1 MFRFSMFNNLKVRTS
16 LVLVLVFFVFSLLVG
31 AGVGLYSLRASNQ
44 TFAHVVTMQNSQ
56 AALSEAIDRFK
67 SVQVYM
73 GLAIEAILTDQIQ
86 QKDKQMQQQADQVR
100 QQADQIEQQAD
111 LIQRQAD
118 LIRQQAEALAAGDG
132 FASMPISEEPA
143 PVVAGAEPAPM
154 VISGES
160 AHRLMEFARENL
172 LASRTAFDRFTAL
185 TEGETERVYTSV
197 GNAYS
202 SLMNGGVEPLFDFLE
217 KGDVDGY
224 NAFKDGTGEYMQADL
239 YTVVEG
245 FNRHLQ
251 GEIDRIQAEESQHY
265 LLVMQMV
272 AVGILISIIVS
283 LLAYVFL
290 GRVVLRPLRQA
301 GNHFD
306 RIAAG
311 DLTQRVEV
319 RSRNEIGVL
328 LEALRRMQES
338 LTRTVTTVRQGVEEI
353 NLGSREIF
361 VGNTDLSSRTEQQ
374 AASLQ
379 QTAASMEQLAGTVKQ
394 NTDNALQ
401 ADQLAKEATQ
411 VAQRGGNTVSQVV
424 ATMDDITTSSGKIAE
439 IVGVID
445 GIAFQ
450 TNILALNASVE
461 AARAGE
467 QGRGFAV
474 VAGEVR
480 SLAQRSAQAAKE
492 IKTLIE
498 DSVETIQSGSRQ
510 AAQAGMVMRDVVS
523 SIEGVTTIMGEI
535 ASASNEQ
542 LDGIEQ
548 VNQAVAQMDAVV
560 QQNAAL
566 VEQAAAAAGSLQDQA
581 GRLSDAVSVFKVGG
595 AEVIDVPTSEE
606 SESYQLEHEEQYD
619 PGFPERHLLAPQG

>member
-1 MFRFSMFNNLKVRTS
+1 MFRIAMFRNLKVRTS
-16 LVLVLVFFVFSLLVG
+16 LVLVLVFFVLSLIVG
-31 AGVGLYSLRASNQ
+31 AALGLYSLRANSQ
-44 TFAHVVTMQNSQ
+44 TFDHVVRSQNIR
-56 AALSEAIDRFK
+56 AALSESIDRFK
-67 SVQVYM
+67 SVQVSM
-73 GLAIEAILTDQIQ
+73 GLGVEAL
-86 QKDKQMQQQADQVR
+86 MQHRVA
-100 QQADQIEQQAD
+100 
-111 LIQRQAD
+111 L
-118 LIRQQAEALAAGDG
+118 QAEALDAGG
-132 FASMPISEEPA
+132 YPVPI
-143 PVVAGAEPAPM
+143 
-154 VISGES
+154 VISGEP
-160 AHRLMEFARENL
+160 AHRFVARAKEEFA
-172 LASRTAFDRFTAL
+172 ASREAYERFLAL
-185 TEGETERVYTSV
+185 SEGRTHRVYTSV
-197 GNAYS
+197 SNAYS

-224 NAFKDGTGEYMQADL
+224 NAFKDGTGEYMQDDL
-239 YTVVEG
+239 YGAVAD
-245 FNRHLQ
+245 FNKYQ
-251 GEIDRIQAEESQHY
+251 QQEIDRIAAEESAQY
-265 LLVMQMV
+265 LLVMQL
-272 AVGILISIIVS
+272 VGAGLLASLVIS
-283 LLAYVFL
+283 LLAYIFL

-301 GNHFD
+301 GAHFD

-328 LEALRRMQES
+328 FEALRRMQES
-338 LTRTVTTVRQGVEEI
+338 LTRTVTTVRQGVDEI

-379 QTAASMEQLAGTVKQ
+379 QTAASMEELAGSVKQ

-401 ADQLAKEATQ
+401 ADRLAKEAAQ
-411 VAQRGGNTVSQVV
+411 VAQRGGQAVAQVV
-424 ATMDDITTSSGKIAE
+424 GTMDDITASSGKIAE

-467 QGRGFAV
+467 QGKGFAV

-498 DSVETIQSGSRQ
+498 DSLETVQSGSRQ
-510 AAQAGMVMRDVVS
+510 ATQAGTVMREVVA

-548 VNQAVAQMDAVV
+548 VNQAVAQMDIVV

-566 VEQAAAAAGSLQDQA
+566 VEEAAAAAGSLQDQA
-581 GRLSDAVSVFKVGG
+581 GHLTEAVSVFKVGG
-595 AEVIDVPTSEE
+595 AEVIDVPLPDELETARIAHSEE
-606 SESYQLEHEEQYD
+606 EE
-619 PGFPERHLLAPQG
+619 PGLPGHHLLAPQG

>member
-1 MFRFSMFNNLKVRTS
+1 MFGLSMFNNLKVRTS
-16 LVLVLVFFVFSLLVG
+16 LVLVLIFFVVSLLVG
-31 AGVGLYSLRASNQ
+31 AALGLYSLHANSK
-44 TFAHVVTMQNSQ
+44 TFEHVVQSQNIR
-56 AALSEAIDRFK
+56 AALNESIDRFK
-67 SVQVYM
+67 TVQVTM
-73 GLAIEAILTDQIQ
+73 GLAIEAVLADKAAQ
-86 QKDKQMQQQADQVR
+86 QSEA
-100 QQADQIEQQAD
+100 IEE
-111 LIQRQAD
+111 LKS
-118 LIRQQAEALAAGDG
+118 GG
-132 FASMPISEEPA
+132 YASPIVATGEPA
-143 PVVAGAEPAPM
+143 HHLIDGA
-154 VISGES
+154 
-160 AHRLMEFARENL
+160 RKDFA
-172 LASRTAFDRFTAL
+172 ASRAAFERFLAL
-185 TEGETERVYTSV
+185 SAGREHRVYMSLS
-197 GNAYS
+197 NAYA

-217 KGDVDGY
+217 SGDVDGY
-224 NAFKDGTGEYMQADL
+224 NAFKDGTGEYMQDDL
-239 YTVVEG
+239 YSAVAD
-245 FNRHLQ
+245 FNKYLQ
-251 GEIDRIQAEESQHY
+251 AEVDRIQAEESQQY
-265 LLVMQMV
+265 LLVMQLV
-272 AVGILISIIVS
+272 AAGIIASLIIS

-290 GRVVLRPLRQA
+290 GRVVLRPLRLA
-301 GNHFD
+301 SSHFD

-311 DLTQRVEV
+311 DLTQRIEV

-328 LEALRRMQES
+328 FEALRRMQES
-338 LTRTVTTVRQGVEEI
+338 LTRTVTTVRHGVEEI

-379 QTAASMEQLAGTVKQ
+379 QTAASMEELAGTVKQ

-401 ADQLAKEATQ
+401 ADRLAKEASQ
-411 VAQRGGNTVSQVV
+411 VAQRGGHAVSQVV
-424 ATMDDITTSSGKIAE
+424 STMDDITTSSSKITE

-498 DSVETIQSGSRQ
+498 HSAETVQSGSRQ
-510 AAQAGMVMRDVVS
+510 AAQAGNVMRDVVA
-523 SIEGVTTIMGEI
+523 SIEGVTTIMAEI

-566 VEQAAAAAGSLQDQA
+566 VEEAAAAAGSLQEQA
-581 GRLSDAVSVFKVGG
+581 GHLSEAVSVFKVGG
-595 AEVIDVPTSEE
+595 AEIIDVPLPEE
-606 SESYQLEHEEQYD
+606 SESFQLGNAEQDESGYSEH
-619 PGFPERHLLAPQG
+619 PLLAPQG